1 MQLVDYTWNIRLV
14 FSALR
19 ARGGDDRGTLRGHQ
33 SCKAQPHRDLRG
45 FSRLKLCVLAGTRNR
60 SNTSEGVVLPVW
72 ATAASVAPPQSFNNA
87 AVCCYCSWTKAVS
100 VGTLL
105 SGVLVLEGAE
115 NNGYAERF
123 VAVR

>member
-45 FSRLKLCVLAGTRNR
+45 FSRLKAHAIAA
-60 SNTSEGVVLPVW
+60 LPVK
-72 ATAASVAPPQSFNNA
+72 ASS
-87 AVCCYCSWTKAVS
+87 SHWTKAVS